1 MLIIERSGLMIALII
16 SIYLFIG
23 LIFTTWFFVTGF
35 SQEGAAK
42 QYVEWYDEAGMPFA
56 IMVSVIA
63 GTGLGL
69 FWPIIICIMLWSK
82 YH

>member
-1 MLIIERSGLMIALII
+1 MIALII

-35 SQEGAAK
+35 SQEGVAK

-69 FWPIIICIMLWSK
+69 FWPIVLCILLWIK

>member
-1 MLIIERSGLMIALII
+1 MITIIV

-35 SQEGAAK
+35 SQEGIGE

-56 IMVSVIA
+56 IMVSIVS

-69 FWPIIICIMLWSK
+69 FWPIVLCCLLWSK

>member
-1 MLIIERSGLMIALII
+1 MITIIV
-16 SIYLFIG
+16 SIYLFVG

-35 SQEGAAK
+35 CQEGVGE
-42 QYVEWYDEAGMPFA
+42 QYVEWFNEAGMPFT

-69 FWPIIICIMLWSK
+69 FWPIVLCVLLWIR